1 MWTQIKHLLYLLCNL
16 TVAHFDITAPISV
29 NINTDRL
36 GHTNGI
42 SKLHKHFFGHACSY
56 HVLGNI
62 TCCIGCRTVDF
73 RWVLTR
79 ESTSS
84 MCSLA
89 TICVDNNL
97 ASRQPRISVR
107 PADDKLTR
115 RIDEIFNVVIE
126 QRQYFLTQLCLYAW
140 HENIDNVFTYL
151 GQHRLIIVHE
161 RVVLRAHDN
170 RVNALR
176 QVVVAVFHRYLA
188 L

>member
-1 MWTQIKHLLYLLCNL
+1 
-16 TVAHFDITAPISV
+16 
-29 NINTDRL
+29 
-36 GHTNGI
+36 
-42 SKLHKHFFGHACSY
+42 
-56 HVLGNI
+56 
-62 TCCIGCRTVDF
+62 
-73 RWVLTR
+73 
-79 ESTSS
+79 

-126 QRQYFLTQLCLYAW
+126 QRQHFLTQLCLYAW

-151 GQHRLIIVHE
+151 SQHRLIIVHE

-170 RVNALR
+170 RVNALWNAGI
-176 QVVVAVFHRYLA
+176 AVFYRHLTLGVGAQIGHLLPFTADIGQRTHQQMRQIE
-188 L
+188 